1 MDISNQK
8 EGILMKKN
16 FYLDLLLFVSGL
28 VCLITGIVLDFHLF
42 GGFGGGRALKGIIT
56 DVHTYSGYIM
66 MIGLLFH
73 IIWHWKWVKAVAKKE
88 IGQ

>member
-1 MDISNQK
+1 MNTANQK

-16 FYLDLLLFVSGL
+16 
-28 VCLITGIVLDFHLF
+28 F

-66 MIGLLFH
+66 MVGLIFH
-73 IIWHWKWVKAVAKKE
+73 LVWHWKWIKAVAKKQ
-88 IGQ
+88 IGH

>member
-1 MDISNQK
+1 MDISNQI

-28 VCLITGIVLDFHLF
+28 VCLITGIVLDFHHF

-56 DVHTYSGYIM
+56 DVHTSGGYFM
-66 MIGLLFH
+66 KIGLLFH
-73 IIWHWKWVKAVAKKE
+73 LVWHWKWSKAVAKKQ
-88 IGQ
+88 IGH